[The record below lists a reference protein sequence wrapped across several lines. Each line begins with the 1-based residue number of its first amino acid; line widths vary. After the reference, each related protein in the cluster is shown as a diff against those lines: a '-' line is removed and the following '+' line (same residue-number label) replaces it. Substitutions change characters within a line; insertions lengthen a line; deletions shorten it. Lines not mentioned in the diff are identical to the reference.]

1 MFLEM
6 KMHLNANTFSVKK
19 IEKKKKDER
28 DQCFA
33 TLSTHFT

>member
-19 IEKKKKDER
+19 IEKKKDER